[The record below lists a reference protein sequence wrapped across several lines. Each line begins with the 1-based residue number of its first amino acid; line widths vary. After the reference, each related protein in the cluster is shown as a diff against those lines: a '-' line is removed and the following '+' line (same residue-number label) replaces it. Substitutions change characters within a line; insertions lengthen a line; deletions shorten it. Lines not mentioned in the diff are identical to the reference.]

1 MSNFRKILTVLTL
14 ALVVFVV
21 WSAREDIMSAI
32 GYLSNTNLFF
42 ILLLIP
48 EQLFMYYCAG
58 QIFFSYM
65 AAKGRAEISRRPGRK
80 RKKKATAAEAI
91 NIDLAASQKAAQK
104 GAAASSSSAKS
115 ASAKSAAAKSASSKS
130 AEVAQAAA
138 SAEAKP
144 AKKFSSWLLARISF
158 ELNFVNHAIPSGGFA
173 GLGYITWR
181 LKEFGSSAG
190 QTSFMY
196 ALRYAITILA
206 NQFQTVVAII
216 ILIATGGIV
225 EGAWWVVGLTSLI
238 CVGIVVGLA
247 AVVIIASSRERINW
261 FARVATSFIN
271 GFVKIVTFGHKRQV
285 MKNEQ
290 IEDYLGDV
298 YKDLTVARKNK
309 KILIHPII
317 WGIIYSFLEIATY
330 WLVGISMGH
339 VEILPQI
346 MIAEAIAS
354 VIGAVMLTPGGVGG
368 YEGTM
373 IFLMSVL
380 GVDAG
385 LATAVVITTRVIV
398 LIGTIVS
405 GYGFYQN
412 AVSKIGKKEREQ
424 IMREVGE

>member
-1 MSNFRKILTVLTL
+1 MSLPTT
-14 ALVVFVV
+14 
-21 WSAREDIMSAI
+21 
-32 GYLSNTNLFF
+32 
-42 ILLLIP
+42 
-48 EQLFMYYCAG
+48 
-58 QIFFSYM
+58 
-65 AAKGRAEISRRPGRK
+65 
-80 RKKKATAAEAI
+80 
-91 NIDLAASQKAAQK
+91 
-104 GAAASSSSAKS
+104 
-115 ASAKSAAAKSASSKS
+115 
-130 AEVAQAAA
+130 
-138 SAEAKP
+138 
-144 AKKFSSWLLARISF
+144 
-158 ELNFVNHAIPSGGFA
+158 
-173 GLGYITWR
+173 IT
-181 LKEFGSSAG
+181 
-190 QTSFMY
+190 
-196 ALRYAITILA
+196 
-206 NQFQTVVAII
+206 
-216 ILIATGGIV
+216 
-225 EGAWWVVGLTSLI
+225 
-238 CVGIVVGLA
+238 VGLA
-247 AVVIIASSRERINW
+247 AIVIIASSRERINW
-261 FARVATSFIN
+261 FARVATTFIN
-271 GFVKIVTFGHKRQV
+271 GAVNIITFGHKRQV

-290 IEDYLGDV
+290 IEEYLGDV
-298 YKDLTVARKNK
+298 YKDLVVARKNK

-317 WGIIYSFLEIATY
+317 WGVIYSFLEIATY